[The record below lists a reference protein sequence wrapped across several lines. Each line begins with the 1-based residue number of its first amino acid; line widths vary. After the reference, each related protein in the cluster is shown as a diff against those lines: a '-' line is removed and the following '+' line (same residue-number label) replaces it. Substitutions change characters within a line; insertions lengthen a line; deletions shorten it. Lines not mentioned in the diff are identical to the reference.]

1 MEREMELRGHITQ
14 MEKDETEIRERI
26 TALEQ
31 DSKSVHRRLDSIERL
46 TACVH
51 EIASETKAMREDMN
65 GLSNRVEEIEK
76 LPKKR
81 YDTVITAIITSLVGV
96 AVGYLLN
103 GGV

>member
-1 MEREMELRGHITQ
+1 MEREI
-14 MEKDETEIRERI
+14 EIRERLSAI
-26 TALEQ
+26 EQ
-31 DSKSVHRRLDSIERL
+31 DGKSVHRRLDNLEKLVES
-46 TACVH
+46 VYV
-51 EIASETKAMREDMN
+51 IATEVKAMRTDVN
-65 GLSNRVEEIEK
+65 DITCRVEEIEK